1 MELTSSSALASL
13 LTLTEKVGETDGR
26 PFVEALLSGTQK
38 ETGAMLMLLLRL
50 IEHFFHMS
58 FIVRLFTSV

>member
-1 MELTSSSALASL
+1 M
-13 LTLTEKVGETDGR
+13 GETDGR
-26 PFVEALLSGTQK
+26 PFEESLLSSTQK

-58 FIVRLFTSV
+58 FIVRLFISV